1 MIAKL
6 LKKYCSTAGMVCAF
20 RGALAHDRSYPM
32 GDLFRDKFAAAMCGR
47 PWSWAFICPPL
58 SVSLL
63 LLMYRKLVPSASVL
77 VVRAYYMES
86 QLESFAANHQNVQY
100 VMVAAG
106 LDSFLLR
113 KRQLAEQLRVFEIDL
128 PEPQQLKQARLKSM
142 GCHIPAAY
150 HFVTANL
157 FSQNVMDELER
168 HGFDVSSPTFFSLM
182 GFIYY
187 IPKSSFLKVVESIA
201 TRLGAGSVIVL
212 DYLLDD
218 DSLDVEQLRF
228 KRHCSSEVTDVGED
242 FVYET
247 SSEELEADMA
257 AFGWQKVSMMPIQDL
272 YASLGLT
279 GHPTA
284 GVNCFALAMFTLA
297 PAAKSAS
304 SA

>member
-6 LKKYCSTAGMVCAF
+6 LKKYGSTAGMVCAF
-20 RGALAHDRSYPM
+20 RGALAYDRSYPM
-32 GDLFRDKFAAAMCGR
+32 GELFRDKFAATMCGR

-58 SVSLL
+58 SLSLL
-63 LLMYRKLVPSASVL
+63 LLLYRKLVPSASVL

-86 QLESFAANHQNVQY
+86 QLETFVADHQGKAGVQY

-113 KRQLAEQLRVFEIDL
+113 KRQLAEQLKVFEIDL
-128 PEPQQLKQARLKSM
+128 PELQQLKQARLKSM
-142 GCHIPAAY
+142 GCHIPASY

-157 FSQNVMDELER
+157 FSQNLMAELES
-168 HGFDVSSPTFFSLM
+168 HGFDVATPTFFSLM
-182 GFIYY
+182 GLIYY
-187 IPKSSFLKVVESIA
+187 LPKSSFLKVVEGIA

-218 DSLDVEQLRF
+218 DSLDAEQLRF

-242 FVYET
+242 FVYDT
-247 SSEELEADMA
+247 SSAELEADMA
-257 AFGWQKVSMMPIQDL
+257 AFGWQKVSMLPIQDL
-272 YASLGLT
+272 YGSLGLT

-284 GVNCFALAMFTLA
+284 GASCFALAMFTLT
-297 PAAKSAS
+297 PA
-304 SA
+304 